1 MMVVARCGL
10 AKTLRSPLLL
20 FLFSVF
26 RMTVTFPR
34 KQTKP
39 VGRVKMVKEG
49 RTVSGEQYE

>member
-1 MMVVARCGL
+1 MVVARCGL

-34 KQTKP
+34 KQPKP
-39 VGRVKMVKEG
+39 VGRVRMDKEG
-49 RTVSGEQYE
+49 GNISGEQYE

>member
-1 MMVVARCGL
+1 MVVARCGL

-49 RTVSGEQYE
+49 RTV